1 MLTEVVIILGLILL
15 NGFFSMSEMAIVSA
29 KKNRLQT
36 KANKGS
42 KKAATALKLAEN
54 PNQFFSTVQFGITLI
69 GILSGAYGGATLAQ
83 KIGQEIAKISGFERY
98 GEGIGVAI
106 VVILIT
112 YLSLVVGELVPKR
125 IALNSAEKV
134 SVSVAGIMNFLSKL
148 AKPFVFLLSKSTNL
162 LLTILGVKAASE
174 PAVTEEDLKNMLMEG
189 KQTGVIEE
197 SEQTMVE
204 RIFRLSDRDVSA
216 VMTPRTEIVFLELD
230 DTQEE
235 ILQKIT
241 ESPYTRFPVISESYD
256 DVIGIVNSKDLL
268 LQLSSHGKIDL
279 EKVMQDAFFLPETT
293 PALETVEILKKSGF
307 EIALIIDEYGGVLGL
322 VGMGDI
328 LQSII
333 GNVSSPLETEDEEVV
348 LRDDGSWLF
357 DGMIQIDELKEHL
370 GIERLPEEEEGRYE
384 TLSGLMMAVL
394 NRIPL
399 TGDYFDWND
408 FRFEVVDMDGRRVDR
423 VMVIP
428 QKSETLASFQEDL
441 D

>member
-1 MLTEVVIILGLILL
+1 MLTEVLIILGLILL

-83 KIGQEIAKISGFERY
+83 KIGQEIAKISGFESY

-162 LLTILGVKAASE
+162 LLRVLGVKAASE

>member
-1 MLTEVVIILGLILL
+1 
-15 NGFFSMSEMAIVSA
+15 
-29 KKNRLQT
+29 
-36 KANKGS
+36 
-42 KKAATALKLAEN
+42 
-54 PNQFFSTVQFGITLI
+54 
-69 GILSGAYGGATLAQ
+69 
-83 KIGQEIAKISGFERY
+83 
-98 GEGIGVAI
+98 
-106 VVILIT
+106 
-112 YLSLVVGELVPKR
+112 
-125 IALNSAEKV
+125 
-134 SVSVAGIMNFLSKL
+134 
-148 AKPFVFLLSKSTNL
+148 
-162 LLTILGVKAASE
+162 
-174 PAVTEEDLKNMLMEG
+174 
-189 KQTGVIEE
+189 
-197 SEQTMVE
+197 MVE

-333 GNVSSPLETEDEEVV
+333 GNVSNPLETEDEEVV

>member
-1 MLTEVVIILGLILL
+1 MLTEVLIILGLILL

-69 GILSGAYGGATLAQ
+69 GILSGAFGGATLAE

-162 LLTILGVKAASE
+162 LLNILGVKAASE

-241 ESPYTRFPVISESYD
+241 ESPYSRFPVISESYD

-268 LQLSSHGKIDL
+268 LQLSSKGKIDL
-279 EKVMQDAFFLPETT
+279 EAAMQDAFFLPETT

-333 GNVSSPLETEDEEVV
+333 GNVSSPLEKEDKEVV

-357 DGMIQIDELKEHL
+357 DGMLQIDELKEHL

-428 QKSETLASFQEDL
+428 QKSETPASFQEDL

>member
-1 MLTEVVIILGLILL
+1 
-15 NGFFSMSEMAIVSA
+15 
-29 KKNRLQT
+29 
-36 KANKGS
+36 
-42 KKAATALKLAEN
+42 
-54 PNQFFSTVQFGITLI
+54 
-69 GILSGAYGGATLAQ
+69 
-83 KIGQEIAKISGFERY
+83 
-98 GEGIGVAI
+98 
-106 VVILIT
+106 
-112 YLSLVVGELVPKR
+112 
-125 IALNSAEKV
+125 
-134 SVSVAGIMNFLSKL
+134 
-148 AKPFVFLLSKSTNL
+148 
-162 LLTILGVKAASE
+162 
-174 PAVTEEDLKNMLMEG
+174 
-189 KQTGVIEE
+189 
-197 SEQTMVE
+197 
-204 RIFRLSDRDVSA
+204 
-216 VMTPRTEIVFLELD
+216 
-230 DTQEE
+230 
-235 ILQKIT
+235 
-241 ESPYTRFPVISESYD
+241 
-256 DVIGIVNSKDLL
+256 
-268 LQLSSHGKIDL
+268 
-279 EKVMQDAFFLPETT
+279 MQDAFFLPETT

-333 GNVSSPLETEDEEVV
+333 GNVSNPLETEDEEVV

>member
-1 MLTEVVIILGLILL
+1 MLTEVLIILGLILL

-268 LQLSSHGKIDL
+268 LQLSSQGKIDL